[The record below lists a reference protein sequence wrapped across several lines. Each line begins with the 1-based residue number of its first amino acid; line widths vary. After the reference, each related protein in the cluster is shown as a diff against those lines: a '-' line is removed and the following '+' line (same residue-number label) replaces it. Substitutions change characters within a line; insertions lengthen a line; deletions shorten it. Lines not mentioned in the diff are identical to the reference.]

1 MEVNNMTKVTLSTVD
16 TRKNVIVEDATTVQQ
31 ILQDNGV
38 NYATA
43 SVMIDGM
50 TLTPDRLRQSLS
62 ELGATGECTI
72 ATVIKMDNA
81 GN

>member
-1 MEVNNMTKVTLSTVD
+1 MTKVTLSTVD
-16 TRKNVIVEDATTVQQ
+16 SRNSLIVEDSKTVKE
-31 ILQDNGV
+31 ILQENGV
-38 NYATA
+38 NFSTA

-50 TLTPDRLRQSLS
+50 TLTPDRLRQSLTD
-62 ELGATGECTI
+62 LNATGECTI

>member
-1 MEVNNMTKVTLSTVD
+1 MTKVTLSTVD

-50 TLTPDRLRQSLS
+50 TLTPNRLRQSLAD
-62 ELGATGECTI
+62 LGATGECTI
-72 ATVIKMDNA
+72 ATVVKMDNA

>member
-1 MEVNNMTKVTLSTVD
+1 MTKVTLSTVD
-16 TRKNVIVEDATTVQQ
+16 SRNSLIVEDSKTVKE

-50 TLTPDRLRQSLS
+50 TLTPDRLRQSLAD
-62 ELGATGECTI
+62 LGATGECTI
-72 ATVIKMDNA
+72 ATVVKMDNA

>member
-1 MEVNNMTKVTLSTVD
+1 MTKVTLSTVD
-16 TRKNVIVEDATTVQQ
+16 TRKNVIVENATTVQQ

-50 TLTPDRLRQSLS
+50 TLTPDRLRQSLAD
-62 ELGATGECTI
+62 LGATGECTI
-72 ATVIKMDNA
+72 ATVVKMDNA

>member
-1 MEVNNMTKVTLSTVD
+1 MTKVTLSTVD
-16 TRKNVIVEDATTVQQ
+16 SRNSLIVEDATSVQQ

-50 TLTPDRLRQSLS
+50 TLTPDRLRQSLAD
-62 ELGATGECTI
+62 LGATGECTI

>member
-1 MEVNNMTKVTLSTVD
+1 MTKVTLSTVD
-16 TRKNVIVEDATTVQQ
+16 TRKTVFVEDASSVQQ
-31 ILQDNGV
+31 ILNDNGV

-43 SVMIDGM
+43 SIMIDGM
-50 TLTPDRLRQSLS
+50 TLTPDRLRQSLAD
-62 ELGATGECTI
+62 LGATGECTI

>member
-1 MEVNNMTKVTLSTVD
+1 MTKVTLSTVD
-16 TRKNVIVEDATTVQQ
+16 TRKNVIVENATTVQQ

-50 TLTPDRLRQSLS
+50 TLTPDRLRQSLAD
-62 ELGATGECTI
+62 LGATGECTI
-72 ATVIKMDNA
+72 A
-81 GN
+81 

>member
-1 MEVNNMTKVTLSTVD
+1 MTKVTLSTVD
-16 TRKNVIVEDATTVQQ
+16 SRNSLIVEDSKTVKE
-31 ILQDNGV
+31 ILQENGV
-38 NYATA
+38 NFSTA

-50 TLTPDRLRQSLS
+50 TLTPDRLRQSLA

>member
-1 MEVNNMTKVTLSTVD
+1 MTKVTLSTVD
-16 TRKNVIVEDATTVQQ
+16 SRNSLIVEDSKTVKE
-31 ILQDNGV
+31 ILQENGV
-38 NYATA
+38 NFSTA

-50 TLTPDRLRQSLS
+50 TLTPDRLRQSLT

-72 ATVIKMDNA
+72 ATVVKMDNA